1 VRPPDRESRRRRA
14 QIVEALDY
22 PRRLMQGSIELDRC
36 THAGHYAH
44 RDPACRTCEHGL
56 ECEWLSGHDEMVDLE
71 RKSLE
76 ALADALEVCFSFVDA
91 RVTLD
96 GHDSARCRCEACSWL
111 RDAERLLD
119 ALR

>member
-1 VRPPDRESRRRRA
+1 MRPGERESRSLRA
-14 QIVEALDY
+14 QTLAALDY
-22 PRRLMQGSIELDRC
+22 PRRLMQGSIELDQC
-36 THAGHYAH
+36 THAGHYAR
-44 RDPACRTCEHGL
+44 RDLACRTCQHGL
-56 ECEWLSGHDEMVDLE
+56 ECEWLSGHDELVDLGH
-71 RKSLE
+71 KPLE